1 MLVSRDVVTIRVV
14 LDFVMSTRIT
24 TTVHA
29 MHLVTGG
36 GIAVQTHRHFV
47 SVS

>member
-1 MLVSRDVVTIRVV
+1 MLVSRDVATIPVV
-14 LDFVMSTRIT
+14 LIFVMSTRVT

-29 MHLVTGG
+29 MYLVTGG
-36 GIAVQTHRHFV
+36 GIAVQMHRHFV